1 MFVVIQSDSLFLIR
15 VLCHLCEADILD
27 ILPLHKQVVNLE
39 EKENPGRCSRFVS
52 CYHFISGG
60 SITAGT
66 AGAAEEGG

>member
-1 MFVVIQSDSLFLIR
+1 MLVVIQSDSLFLIR

-27 ILPLHKQVVNLE
+27 ILPLHKQVVNRA
-39 EKENPGRCSRFVS
+39 EKETLGRRFVS